1 MHTLWKPSKYTQK
14 EIEAWLSMMQQ
25 PKKIFPGF
33 TYTRCRANS
42 R

>member
-1 MHTLWKPSKYTQK
+1 METKQIHPK
-14 EIEAWLSMMQQ
+14 EIDAWLGMMQQ
-25 PKKIFPGF
+25 TKKIFPGF